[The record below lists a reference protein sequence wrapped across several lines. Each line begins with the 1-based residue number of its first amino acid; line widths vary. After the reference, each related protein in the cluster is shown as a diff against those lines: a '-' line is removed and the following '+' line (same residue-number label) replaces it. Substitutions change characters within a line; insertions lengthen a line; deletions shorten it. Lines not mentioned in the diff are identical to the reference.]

1 MPPVIKRLTT
11 IVHSIP
17 SVFFGFFAVILNRL
31 LERLEGI
38 HGLLEYLDDR
48 NTAHVFGACLAHGIL
63 RRLILLHE
71 LCVFAAHH
79 GEHGEYGNDCRQN
92 TRRAHAPVKHKHQHQ
107 HRDKHRDRAD
117 NIGKIMSEKRFGL
130 RRSAIQTVAQK
141 SRCVAVKKAERRFH
155 QMRHAALA
163 DIGCGAERCQVRT
176 HQRGE
181 INDNTAHG
189 KAKRQPAV
197 FGDFRRL
204 RPVGRYRD

>member
-1 MPPVIKRLTT
+1 MPPIIKRLTT

-17 SVFFGFFAVILNRL
+17 SVFFRFFAVILNRL

-63 RRLILLHE
+63 CRLIFLHA

-92 TRRAHAPVKHKHQHQ
+92 TRRAHAPVEYEHQHEHSDE
-107 HRDKHRDRAD
+107 HRNRVD
-117 NIGKIMSEKRFGL
+117 NIGEVVRQQCFGFGGGTV
-130 RRSAIQTVAQK
+130 QTVAQK

-163 DIGCGAERCQVRT
+163 DIGCSAERR
-176 HQRGE
+176 
-181 INDNTAHG
+181 
-189 KAKRQPAV
+189 
-197 FGDFRRL
+197 
-204 RPVGRYRD
+204 